1 MADEPEPPNDPPAP
15 GPEPDP
21 PPMPARELAAV
32 IERITDCPWEVAEA
46 RDVLRAWLMGLPVT
60 RAV

>member
-1 MADEPEPPNDPPAP
+1 MPDPTDPPPEPAP

-21 PPMPARELAAV
+21 PPKPARELAAI